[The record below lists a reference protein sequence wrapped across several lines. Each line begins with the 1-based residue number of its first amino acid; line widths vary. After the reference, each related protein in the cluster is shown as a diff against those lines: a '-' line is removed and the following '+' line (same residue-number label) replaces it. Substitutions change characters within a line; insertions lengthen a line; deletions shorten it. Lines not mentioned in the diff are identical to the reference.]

1 MCQYNII
8 KTFVFGP
15 SYFSSGARILK
26 KFIRLVKL
34 ISMKCSQ
41 NIAKKSL
48 NDADSQFDDCQSH
61 LYQNLKIVK
70 GVKSCQVS
78 GSELNSRQYSTEEES
93 KNNHVIVPNTYS
105 FVIKSSLSIEISTP
119 ESLLIDLTDKKW
131 DYNWL
136 GTSKRLLPK
145 RRVLSR
151 F

>member
-70 GVKSCQVS
+70 GVKRCQDRS
-78 GSELNSRQYSTEEES
+78 WIFDNIRL
-93 KNNHVIVPNTYS
+93 
-105 FVIKSSLSIEISTP
+105 
-119 ESLLIDLTDKKW
+119 
-131 DYNWL
+131 
-136 GTSKRLLPK
+136 KRSQK
-145 RRVLSR
+145 TIA
-151 F
+151 